1 MGKLERLD
9 IDVSLD
15 SSFGKQEPNLID
27 VYEQRESVPLVS
39 KKDDEIVSFSANL
52 IKCFKSKIKK
62 SPARLR
68 VDSLIETYKTAG
80 EAYELNSGCSLSV
93 WCMANVNRFLSVAE
107 GKDFNV
113 SSMDAYIVE
122 AEEELKKLNL
132 DFDFESV
139 NDLYIETRRESIKNT
154 MDARLEREF

>member
-27 VYEQRESVPLVS
+27 VYEQRESAPLVS

-62 SPARLR
+62 SPAR
-68 VDSLIETYKTAG
+68 S
-80 EAYELNSGCSLSV
+80 
-93 WCMANVNRFLSVAE
+93 
-107 GKDFNV
+107 
-113 SSMDAYIVE
+113 
-122 AEEELKKLNL
+122 
-132 DFDFESV
+132 
-139 NDLYIETRRESIKNT
+139 
-154 MDARLEREF
+154 

>member
-15 SSFGKQEPNLID
+15 SAFGKQEPNLID
-27 VYEQRESVPLVS
+27 VYEQEINAPSMP
-39 KKDDEIVSFSANL
+39 KKDDEIVSFSADL

-68 VDSLIETYKTAG
+68 VDSLIETYKTAE
-80 EAYELNSGCSLSV
+80 EAYAPTSQYNLSV
-93 WCMANVNRFLSVAE
+93 WCMANVNRFLNVAE
-107 GKDFNV
+107 GMDFNV
-113 SSMDAYIVE
+113 SSIDTYITQ
-122 AEEELKKLNL
+122 AKEELKELNL
-132 DFDFESV
+132 DFDFKSV
-139 NDLYIETRRESIKNT
+139 NDLYIETRKESIRNT